1 MLFSDKCDIIALWI
15 YSEFKFKGEFFML
28 VSAKE
33 MLNKARDGKYA
44 VGQFNINNLE
54 WTKSILTVAEELKSP
69 VILGVSEG
77 AGKYMTGF
85 KTIVGMVN
93 GMLEEMN
100 ITVPVALHL
109 DHGTFEGAQKC
120 IRAGF
125 SSIMFDGSHYPIA
138 ENIEKTKILVNACDV
153 LGVSIEAEVGSIGGE
168 EDGVVGMGECA
179 DPKECKAIADLGVT
193 MLAAGIGNIHG
204 KYPANW
210 PGLSFETLEAVK
222 KEVGDMPLVL
232 HGGTGIPAD
241 MIKKAISLGVAKI
254 NVNTECQL
262 SFAEATRKYIEEG
275 KDQQGKGFDPRKL
288 LAPGAEAIKATVKE
302 KMELFGSVG
311 KA

>member
-1 MLFSDKCDIIALWI
+1 
-15 YSEFKFKGEFFML
+15 ML

-33 MLNKARDGKYA
+33 MLTKARDGKYA

-54 WTKSILTVAEELKSP
+54 WTKSVLLTAQELQSP

-77 AGKYMTGF
+77 AGKYMCGY
-85 KTIVGMVN
+85 KTIVGMVK
-93 GMLEEMN
+93 GMIEELK

-109 DHGTFEGAQKC
+109 DHGTFEGAKAC
-120 IRAGF
+120 INAGF
-125 SSIMFDGSHYPIA
+125 SSIMFDGSHYPIE
-138 ENIEKTKILVNACDV
+138 ENIAKTTALVHTCDV
-153 LGVSIEAEVGSIGGE
+153 LGLSLEAEVGSIGGE

-179 DPKECKAIADLGVT
+179 DPDECKQIADLGVT

-210 PGLSFETLEAVK
+210 PGLSFDTLAAVK
-222 KEVGDMPLVL
+222 AKVGDMPLVL

-262 SFAEATRKYIEEG
+262 SFQEATRKYIEDG
-275 KDQQGKGFDPRKL
+275 KDLQGKGFDPRKL
-288 LAPGAEAIKATVKE
+288 LAPGAEAIRATVKE

>member
-1 MLFSDKCDIIALWI
+1 
-15 YSEFKFKGEFFML
+15 ML
-28 VSAKE
+28 VSARDMLVKAKE
-33 MLNKARDGKYA
+33 GHYA

-54 WTKSILTVAEELKSP
+54 WTKSVLLTAQELQSP

-85 KTIVGMVN
+85 TTVAAMVKAMDESL
-93 GMLEEMN
+93 G

-109 DHGTFEGAQKC
+109 DHGTYEGCYKC
-120 IRAGF
+120 IKAGF
-125 SSIMFDGSHYPIA
+125 TSIMFDGSHY
-138 ENIEKTKILVNACDV
+138 NIEENVAKTSELVNV
-153 LGVSIEAEVGSIGGE
+153 SHQLGLSIEAEVGSIGGE

-179 DPKECKAIADLGVT
+179 DPDECKRIADLGVD

-204 KYPANW
+204 KYPEGW
-210 PGLSFETLEAVK
+210 PGLRFDVLDAIQQKTGA
-222 KEVGDMPLVL
+222 MPLVL

-241 MIKKAISLGVAKI
+241 MIKKAITLGVSKI

-262 SFAEATRKYIEEG
+262 SFADATRKYVEAG
-275 KDQQGKGFDPRKL
+275 KDLEGKGFDPRKL

>member
-1 MLFSDKCDIIALWI
+1 
-15 YSEFKFKGEFFML
+15 ML

-33 MLNKARDGKYA
+33 MLDKAREGKYA

-54 WTKSILTVAEELKSP
+54 WTKSILLTAQELQSP

-85 KTIVGMVN
+85 KTVAAMVKA
-93 GMLEEMN
+93 MIEELN

-109 DHGTFEGAQKC
+109 DHGTYEGCYKC
-120 IRAGF
+120 IKAGF
-125 SSIMFDGSHYPIA
+125 SSIMFDGSHYPID
-138 ENIEKTKILVNACDV
+138 ENIEKTKELVKIAHAMG
-153 LGVSIEAEVGSIGGE
+153 LSLEAEVGSIGGE
-168 EDGVVGMGECA
+168 EDGVVGLGECA
-179 DPKECKAIADLGVT
+179 DPAECKAIADLGVDF
-193 MLAAGIGNIHG
+193 LAAGIGNIHG

-210 PGLSFETLEAVK
+210 PGLRFDVLEAVK
-222 KEVGDMPLVL
+222 AQVVNMPLVL
-232 HGGTGIPAD
+232 HGGTGIPED

-262 SFAEATRKYIEEG
+262 TFAAATREYIEAG
-275 KDQQGKGFDPRKL
+275 KDQQGKGYDPRKL

>member
-1 MLFSDKCDIIALWI
+1 
-15 YSEFKFKGEFFML
+15 ML
-28 VSAKE
+28 VSAAE
-33 MLNKARDGKYA
+33 MLKKAKAGKYA

-54 WTKSILTVAEELKSP
+54 WTKAILQTAQECNSP

-77 AGKYMTGF
+77 AGKYMCGF
-85 KTIVGMVN
+85 TTVAAMVSA
-93 GMLEEMN
+93 MVEELG

-109 DHGTFEGAQKC
+109 DHGSYEGAKKC
-120 IRAGF
+120 INAGF
-125 SSIMFDGSHYPIA
+125 SSIMFDGSHYPIE
-138 ENIEKTKILVNACDV
+138 ENIEKTKELAAACHV
-153 LGVSIEAEVGSIGGE
+153 LGLSLEAEVGSIGGE

-179 DPKECKAIADLGVT
+179 DPKECKMVADLGVD

-210 PGLSFETLEAVK
+210 AGLSFETLEAIS

-241 MIKKAISLGVAKI
+241 QIKRAISLGVAKI

-262 SFAEATRKYIEEG
+262 AVQEATREYIEAG
-275 KDQQGKGFDPRKL
+275 KDLQGKGFDPRKL
-288 LAPGAEAIKATVKE
+288 LAPGTEAIKAMVKT